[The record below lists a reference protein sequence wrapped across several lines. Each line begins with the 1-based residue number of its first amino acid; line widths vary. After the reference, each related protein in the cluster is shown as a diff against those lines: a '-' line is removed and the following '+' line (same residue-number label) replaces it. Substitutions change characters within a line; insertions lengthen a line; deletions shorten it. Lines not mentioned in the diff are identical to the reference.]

1 MGQLL
6 VSACEINAGPSAR
19 DQQISVRTDS
29 FSELQQRIGPYDR
42 LKFGVNNNIYSKI
55 YPISPT

>member
-1 MGQLL
+1 MYT
-6 VSACEINAGPSAR
+6 ACEINAGPSAR

-29 FSELQQRIGPYDR
+29 FSELQQLIGPYDQFE
-42 LKFGVNNNIYSKI
+42 FGVNNNIYSKI